1 MTHEHWLIAYVIM
14 LFVFQVSPKWT
25 MLFSP
30 LIILFLFLFSL
41 GISYMLAT
49 AYVFFGD
56 VKHLYTVLLT
66 IWMYCS
72 AIFYP
77 VEQLQGIIR
86 VVIWNNPLYTFI
98 HCMRKA
104 VMMGALPERIEWF
117 QMLFWSLGVYAIGS
131 LIFQKNRNRIMQKL

>member
-1 MTHEHWLIAYVIM
+1 MLAAPVVI
-14 LFVFQVSPKWT
+14 LCVT
-25 MLFSP
+25 
-30 LIILFLFLFSL
+30 LFSL
-41 GISYMLAT
+41 GLGYLLSV
-49 AYVFFGD
+49 AYVFFAD
-56 VKHLYTVLLT
+56 IKYLYSVLLSL
-66 IWMYCS
+66 WMYCS

-77 VEQLQGIIR
+77 VEQLQGVIR

>member
-1 MTHEHWLIAYVIM
+1 M
-14 LFVFQVSPKWT
+14 
-25 MLFSP
+25 
-30 LIILFLFLFSL
+30 IILFLFLFSL

-77 VEQLQGIIR
+77 VEQLQGVIR

-98 HCMRKA
+98 HCMRKV

-117 QMLFWSLGVYAIGS
+117 QMLFWSLGVYVIGS